1 MEGEKEEVTLATWEP
16 MLGAMLSDE
25 ERKAA
30 KDMLQRSTG
39 VFAFNDA
46 ELGEMKGEAIRI
58 GLNDDRPVYRSPYK
72 YSPPAKEHIKKKCAE
87 LLQAGRIEPVQRG
100 VGDQGYA
107 SPTVAPEKKDIYGE
121 WRELRM
127 CGDYRR
133 VNGKTVKD
141 QYQMPTPED
150 IFDAVGDARVF
161 SNLDLRSGYHQL
173 PLHES
178 DRAKTTFW
186 GVDANGHDVRYQW
199 RYLPFGLRNAPAEFQ
214 RVLDRVLEGLPFARA
229 YIDDVLIFSDSVEE
243 HHEHLR
249 QVFDRLREAGL
260 TLHPLKC
267 SFFQDRVAYLGHMIV
282 PGGLEVQQAKVR
294 AILDIPPPSDVG
306 RLRAFLGLANYY
318 RRFVPN
324 YSSVAKPLTL
334 LTKLE
339 EPWRWKEPQQEAFGL
354 LKSYLAAAP
363 RLARPNP
370 KLPFELHTD
379 WAQTGLGAV
388 LVQRDEDGKEQVV
401 AYASRSN
408 NRAESNYSS
417 YEGECLAV
425 VWAVQHFRCYLWGRR
440 FRIVTDHQPLLWL
453 MTNESLRGKLAR
465 WALILQ
471 EFDFDIQHRSGV
483 THQDADGLSRNP
495 LSTQEDSTGARQDLD
510 TAGVPGLAAWLAMG
524 AEESECC
531 ALCAAAGRHDGMW
544 WPEEEEEVK
553 VLTAECDRDAL
564 LELTVETTKEA
575 LAASMARDECAT
587 VRRMERVSSRFAVV
601 GRQEGEP
608 YWRMEEREE
617 KQHRSMAT
625 SDQQWGGLMVLE
637 EESKEGGLQVCV
649 WTADQSEEDAA
660 LPIIEVEAKQEE
672 VLDKARGPA
681 DIWSDEQALRAVA
694 GVPLAEELSE
704 REKERVK
711 RRAARYRWVDA
722 ARGVLVRRWPN
733 SGLKEKVVPPPS
745 RRVAIILALHAQL
758 GHFGVRR
765 TAALVRLSYWWK
777 GLYNQVAAV
786 LRTCMECDRV
796 RSSFNSPQPQ
806 LHPLPIQGMGYRW
819 SFDLAG
825 PLPKTERGNRY
836 IMIGIEHFSK
846 WCVLAPLPD
855 KLSKHTAHVL
865 LDRVLSTWGAPAVIL
880 TDQGK
885 EFEGE
890 FDALCHQALVDHRT
904 TSRDHPEC
912 DGLAERMVQT
922 TKTALRKYGL
932 IAGNHGTWD
941 LQLPWLSMGYNFSR
955 QASLATFSPYQLVYG
970 REPVLAGS
978 LRPEEE
984 SAVIDILDKPAAW
997 EKAVVQRAAAF
1008 QRTMPVAMRNLAIAQ
1023 HRDTRRYA
1031 QIRGGGY
1038 RPRIRRYEPGDY
1050 VYLEQVA
1057 PTTLDVTAGRI
1068 ILRVKEVGSTGVLTL
1083 EGRDGVEWKDHAKNV
1098 APCHLPHL
1106 DGTLDPYAAVIPEG
1120 QKCMECG
1127 DKRRGYQM
1135 VLCDRCSRGWHI
1147 GCLKPP
1153 LLAIPEGQWVC
1164 TRCVHHMG

>member
-1 MEGEKEEVTLATWEP
+1 
-16 MLGAMLSDE
+16 MLSE
-25 ERKAA
+25 EEKKAA
-30 KDMLQRSTG
+30 RERLRGATG

-46 ELGEMKGEAIRI
+46 ELGELKGAPIRI
-58 GLNDDRPVYRSPYK
+58 DLSDDRPVYRSPYR
-72 YSPPAKEHIKKKCAE
+72 YSPAAKDHIKKKCSE
-87 LLQAGRIEPVQRG
+87 LLQSGRIEPVQRG
-100 VGDQGYA
+100 LGDHGYA

-141 QYQMPTPED
+141 QYRMPTPEE
-150 IFDAVGDARVF
+150 IFDAVGTAKVF
-161 SNLDLRSGYHQL
+161 SNLDLKSGYHQL
-173 PLHES
+173 PLHEA
-178 DRAKTTFW
+178 DRGKTAFW

-229 YIDDVLIFSDSVEE
+229 YIDDILIFSETVEE
-243 HHEHLR
+243 HHQHLR

-282 PGGLEVQQAKVR
+282 PGGVEVQQAKVR
-294 AILDIPPPSDVG
+294 AILDILPPTDVG
-306 RLRAFLGLANYY
+306 KLRAFLGLANYY

-324 YSSVAKPLTL
+324 YSSIAKPLTL

-339 EPWRWKEPQQEAFGL
+339 ESWRWEAPQQEAFRL

-363 RLARPNP
+363 RLVRPNP
-370 KLPFELHTD
+370 DLPFELHTD
-379 WAQTGLGAV
+379 WSNNGLGAV
-388 LVQRDEDGKEQVV
+388 LVQRDEHGMEHVV

-408 NRAESNYSS
+408 NRAEANYSS
-417 YEGECLAV
+417 YEGECLAT

-471 EFDFDIQHRSGV
+471 EFDFDIQHRAGV

-495 LSTQEDSTGARQDLD
+495 LSTQEDQTGVRHDVD
-510 TAGVPGLAAWLAMG
+510 TAGVPGLAAWLAMS
-524 AEESECC
+524 AEESSCC
-531 ALCAAAGRHDGMW
+531 ALCAAGGRHMGMW
-544 WPEEEEEVK
+544 WSDEGGEVE
-553 VLTAECDRDAL
+553 VAAQGRDSL
-564 LELTVETTKEA
+564 LELTMEA
-575 LAASMARDECAT
+575 TRESLAAVLDD
-587 VRRMERVSSRFAVV
+587 
-601 GRQEGEP
+601 GEP
-608 YWRMEEREE
+608 VDVPL
-617 KQHRSMAT
+617 MAL
-625 SDQQWGGLMVLE
+625 G
-637 EESKEGGLQVCV
+637 EGGVGPPSVTQAGAVGPLQ
-649 WTADQSEEDAA
+649 TMEGS
-660 LPIIEVEAKQEE
+660 
-672 VLDKARGPA
+672 A
-681 DIWSDEQALRAVA
+681 DIWGDEEALRVLA
-694 GVPLAEELSE
+694 GLPLSTNLSE
-704 REKERVK
+704 KERERVK
-711 RRAARYRWVDA
+711 RRASRYRWVDA
-722 ARGVLVRRWPN
+722 ARGLLVRRWPN
-733 SGLKEKVVPPPS
+733 SGLMEKVVPPPS
-745 RRVAIILALHAQL
+745 RRVAIILALHGQL

-786 LRTCMECDRV
+786 LRTCSECDRV
-796 RSSFNSPQPQ
+796 RSTFNAPQPQ

-825 PLPKTERGNRY
+825 PLPKTERGNRFV
-836 IMIGIEHFSK
+836 MIGIEHFSK
-846 WCVLAPLPD
+846 WCILAPLPD
-855 KLSKHTAHVL
+855 KQSKHTAQVL
-865 LDRVLSTWGAPAVIL
+865 LDRVLSTWGAPAVVL

-890 FDALCHQALVDHRT
+890 FDALCYRALIDHRT
-904 TSRDHPEC
+904 TSRDHPEA

-922 TKTALRKYGL
+922 TKVALRKYGL
-932 IAGNHGTWD
+932 IAGNHSNWD
-941 LQLPWLSMGYNFSR
+941 LQLPWLSMGYNFSK
-955 QASLATFSPYQLVYG
+955 QASLAAFSPYHLVYG

-978 LRPEEE
+978 LHPAEE
-984 SAVIDILDKPAAW
+984 AVVLDILDKPAAW
-997 EKAVVQRAAAF
+997 REAVVQRATAF

-1023 HRDTRRYA
+1023 QRDTRRYA

-1038 RPRIRRYEPGDY
+1038 KPRIRRYEPGDY

-1106 DGTLDPYAAVIPEG
+1106 DGTLDPYAAVIPAG
-1120 QKCMECG
+1120 LKCRECG
-1127 DKRRGYQM
+1127 DARRGYAL
-1135 VLCDRCSRGWHI
+1135 VLCDACSKGWHI
-1147 GCLKPP
+1147 DCLRPP
-1153 LLAIPEGQWVC
+1153 LQAIPQGQWRC
-1164 TRCVHHMG
+1164 PRCVRRIE